1 MAKEFIAPSQ
11 LDTITAKLDIT
22 EIISE
27 YVSLKKTG
35 KNFKALCPFHEEK
48 TPSFIVNPEKQIFHC
63 FGCGIGGNVIKFIMS
78 VEKASFPQAVIIAAK
93 KAGVKINVSG
103 YRPEDEEKQEK
114 LIRVNE
120 FAAECYREAL
130 FSTQGKRAMDY
141 LFERN
146 LAEKEISRFSVGF
159 APNSRDCLSKKAGEK
174 NLDKADFIKA
184 GLLNESGI
192 DIFRNR
198 IMFPIFDFRGRI
210 AGFGGRALDDDT
222 LPKYLNTGENA
233 VFNKGRLLYG
243 FNWAKESVKEKK
255 FVLLVEGYFDVL
267 KLHCNGIEN
276 CVAPMGT
283 SMTDAHLHFLKRFT
297 DKILLVFDS
306 DEAGIRAS
314 LRNLESVLA
323 KGFETKICLLP
334 VNFDPDNFID
344 EYGVDA
350 FKKMMGQSRDFI
362 EFVLNVESQRNDV
375 NTPKGKSAV
384 AREILKFISVIP
396 DEIEKTEHVKILA
409 GKLGLKETV
418 LEDCLQDMAK
428 PERVN
433 GEKAEKKP
441 SSPNDSAENLLI
453 EILLSENSFF
463 WNQLAE
469 WKGLLT
475 RRMELVAATSRELLA
490 NNVTITPAN
499 LISSVDAETGNWISG
514 ASLKSGSTLLEDRKQ
529 QIFQDC
535 LKKIHKSCICR
546 QVEEMKQKIAEKKD
560 SGISYNEELEKIQNL
575 LFELKK
581 EG

>member
-11 LDTITAKLDIT
+11 LDTITAKIDIT
-22 EIISE
+22 EVISE

-78 VEKASFPQAVIIAAK
+78 VEKISFPQAVAIAAK
-93 KAGVKINVSG
+93 KAGVRINVTG
-103 YRPEDEEKQEK
+103 YRPEDEEKRER
-114 LIRVNE
+114 LIRANE
-120 FAAECYREAL
+120 FAAQCYNEAL
-130 FSTQGKRAMDY
+130 FSQQGKRAMDY

-146 LAEKEISRFSVGF
+146 LTEKEIKRFSLGL
-159 APNSRDCLSKKAGEK
+159 APNSRDFLPGKISEKK
-174 NLDKADFIKA
+174 LDRSDFVKA
-184 GLLNESGI
+184 GLLNESGA

-198 IMFPIFDFRGRI
+198 IIFPIFDFRGRI
-210 AGFGGRALDDDT
+210 AGFGGRALDDEI
-222 LPKYLNTGENA
+222 LPKYLNTGETPL
-233 VFNKGRLLYG
+233 FNKGRLLYG
-243 FNWAKESVKEKK
+243 FNWARESVKEKN
-255 FVLLVEGYFDVL
+255 FVMLVEGYFDVL

-283 SMTDAHLHFLKRFT
+283 SLSDAHLVFLRRFT
-297 DKILLVFDS
+297 DKMLLVFDS

-334 VNFDPDNFID
+334 VNFDPDNFVD
-344 EYGVDA
+344 QYGVDA
-350 FKKMMGQSRDFI
+350 FKKMLGQSKDFM
-362 EFVLNVESQRNDV
+362 EFVLKVESQRNNV

-384 AREILKFISVIP
+384 AREVLRFISVIP

-409 GKLGLKETV
+409 NRLEIKETV
-418 LEDCLQDMAK
+418 LEGYLNDMAK
-428 PERVN
+428 SGRDSGIPT
-433 GEKAEKKP
+433 EKKAFT
-441 SSPNDSAENLLI
+441 PNDTAENLLI
-453 EILLSENSFF
+453 EILLSENSF

-490 NNVTITPAN
+490 NNVSITPAN
-499 LISSVDAETGNWISG
+499 LISSVDAETGSWISG
-514 ASLKSGSTLLEDRKQ
+514 ASVRNGSTLLEERKQ

-535 LKKIHKSCICR
+535 LMKIHRSCISR
-546 QVEEMKQKIAEKKD
+546 RVEEMKKKIAEKKEN
-560 SGISYNEELEKIQNL
+560 GISYNEELEKIQNL
-575 LFELKK
+575 LYELKK
-581 EG
+581 DG